1 MYVFVLLSTMVC
13 NYVHIYFVLILE
25 VVRKSG
31 SICKCYDDFCEDIQ
45 ISDEL
50 RKVPMC
56 YCGLHVFTRDNLCM
70 YICEPMCLT

>member
-1 MYVFVLLSTMVC
+1 MLV
-13 NYVHIYFVLILE
+13 LE

-50 RKVPMC
+50 RKVRIY
-56 YCGLHVFTRDNLCM
+56 YCGLHAFTRDNIFTN
-70 YICEPMCLT
+70 ICEPMCLA

>member
-1 MYVFVLLSTMVC
+1 MYVSVC
-13 NYVHIYFVLILE
+13 FAIYYSVHLRIYFVLVIE

-50 RKVPMC
+50 RKVRMC
-56 YCGLHVFTRDNLCM
+56 FCGLHVLTRDNFCT
-70 YICEPMCLT
+70 YICEPMCLA